1 MGLDVNTIRSGLKFC
16 ISRTKDGTKVVR
28 PTHFVQLPKNS
39 KLRDL
44 GFSEITHN
52 VDGWSLRGENVFEW
66 FSSDEKEKL
75 QKFLREYTTGTTV
88 TKLEDKIIVKF
99 GDNNR
104 CVNKG
109 FLGFIK
115 DKYNG
120 FTVLNTKCGG
130 FRFEWY
136 DKSKMKTFLKKIFSE
151 IDTKQKWSN
160 QELDKRLCN
169 DFSEEIIK
177 PVHDYLEGKLSKK
190 ELLNFIK
197 KYRKNMS
204 YNPSLEESLAG
215 QPMGALIPG
224 SFVSDKI
231 LDSLKIPKHYRE
243 KTLYDLYSL
252 ARNDNNTAKAL
263 IEEFN
268 KIQGFSPDKRTSIY
282 RFIGKEEL
290 NKILAGYIV
299 KPGLHYQS
307 FGFDVT
313 PRTRLYDDCY
323 RVKFNIEA
331 SEKTVPEKIF
341 EHRCEDEYYYW
352 RTSGYTIKDVK
363 SIFDQGNNTF
373 VYESDDEI
381 LSNFIDGYIS
391 KLG

>member
-1 MGLDVNTIRSGLKFC
+1 MRLDVNMIKSGLKFC

-28 PTHFVQLPKNS
+28 PTYFVRLPKNS

-44 GFSEITHN
+44 GFSEMTHN
-52 VDGWSLRGENVFEW
+52 VDGWSLRGENVEEW
-66 FSSDEKEKL
+66 FFSDEKEKL
-75 QKFLREYTTGTTV
+75 QKFIREFTTGTTV
-88 TKLEDKIIVKF
+88 IKSGDKTIVKF

-104 CVNKG
+104 CVNRG
-109 FLGFIK
+109 FLGFVK
-115 DKYNG
+115 DKYSDS
-120 FTVLNTKCGG
+120 TVLHTKCGAS
-130 FRFEWY
+130 RFEWY
-136 DKSKMKTFLKKIFSE
+136 DIGKMKTFLKKIFSE
-151 IDTKQKWSN
+151 IDTKQKWSI

-197 KYRKNMS
+197 KYRRNMS
-204 YNPSLEESLAG
+204 YNPSLEESLG
-215 QPMGALIPG
+215 SQPMGLLNPSIY
-224 SFVSDKI
+224 VSDKI
-231 LDSLKIPKHYRE
+231 LDNLKIPKYYRK
-243 KTLYDLYSL
+243 KTLYDLYHL
-252 ARNDNNTAKAL
+252 ASNGDNTAKAL

-268 KIQGFSPDKRTSIY
+268 KVQGFSPDKRTSIY

-290 NKILAGYIV
+290 DKILAGDIV

-313 PRTRLYDDCY
+313 SRARLYDDCY

-331 SEKTVPEKIF
+331 SENTVPEKIF
-341 EHRCEDEYYYW
+341 EHRSEDDYYYW
-352 RTSGYTIKDVK
+352 RTSGYTIKDVR
-363 SIFDQGNNTF
+363 SVFDQGNKTF
-373 VYESDDEI
+373 VYESDDEV
-381 LSNFIDGYIS
+381 LSRFIDEYIS